1 MTCLNESTL
10 ASMNRRSCG
19 ATGRASGSSGE
30 SFPSIAEDR
39 QSVDAAPD
47 WLHARMSTG
56 PQPRSAKPN
65 AAAAFRMSAVEEQSE
80 KAEWSA
86 SARQSGRHG
95 SAASAP
101 SSRLT
106 SVRSSAATPS
116 SALQRGALLAPSQ
129 LRIAVKEVDKTSER
143 KLVFL
148 IECELDGVIW
158 SVLRKERQVSELH
171 AALTQLMRFVPDSPI
186 AARSWIWGRAAEHS
200 GAVAMR
206 VQDFLRELTATG
218 QWVWDEMAVLRQ
230 FLQIPISSEKRQAR
244 DLLLNEIR
252 SHKTKD
258 ARKRLLGEIRKDDG
272 EAQRNRLS
280 AARGHSSGDDS
291 RYSGGS
297 SDQGSPG
304 LRDQAPATAAAADSA
319 SPAQAATPAAAPAA
333 ATATAGTTASPRSSP
348 RARSPWSHPEGEGSR
363 FLRGIADTIDSARA
377 RTHRSL
383 PVHSLYWPLHLLLAA
398 HYALPTTE
406 YLLVTTD
413 YY

>member
-19 ATGRASGSSGE
+19 ATGGASGSSGE

-39 QSVDAAPD
+39 QSEHAAPD
-47 WLHARMSTG
+47 WLHARVSTG
-56 PQPRSAKPN
+56 PQPRSAKPD
-65 AAAAFRMSAVEEQSE
+65 AAAAFRLSALDEQSE
-80 KAEWSA
+80 KAEWSV
-86 SARQSGRHG
+86 SARQSGRPG

-106 SVRSSAATPS
+106 SVCSVRSSAATPS

-129 LRIAVKEVDKTSER
+129 LRLAVKEVDKTSER

-272 EAQRNRLS
+272 AAQRNRLS
-280 AARGHSSGDDS
+280 AAQGHSSGDDS

-304 LRDQAPATAAAADSA
+304 LRDRRNQAPATAAAVDSA
-319 SPAQAATPAAAPAA
+319 SPAQAATPAPAPAA
-333 ATATAGTTASPRSSP
+333 AATTAGTTASPRPSP
-348 RARSPWSHPEGEGSR
+348 RARSPWSHAEGEGSR

-377 RTHRSL
+377 RTHR
-383 PVHSLYWPLHLLLAA
+383 
-398 HYALPTTE
+398 
-406 YLLVTTD
+406 
-413 YY
+413 

>member
-1 MTCLNESTL
+1 
-10 ASMNRRSCG
+10 MNRRSCDNKG
-19 ATGRASGSSGE
+19 SASGSSGE

-39 QSVDAAPD
+39 QSVHAAPD
-47 WLHARMSTG
+47 WLHARTATG
-56 PQPRSAKPN
+56 PQPRSAKPD
-65 AAAAFRMSAVEEQSE
+65 AAAAFRMSIVDEQSE
-80 KAEWSA
+80 KAEWSE
-86 SARQSGRHG
+86 SVRQTTRQSGRHG

-101 SSRLT
+101 SSRLTSVGSVGSRLT

-129 LRIAVKEVDKTSER
+129 LWIAVKEVDKTSER
-143 KLVFL
+143 KLVFR

-272 EAQRNRLS
+272 AAQRSRLS
-280 AARGHSSGDDS
+280 AAQGHSSGDDS

-304 LRDQAPATAAAADSA
+304 LRDRRNQAPVTVAAAADSA

-333 ATATAGTTASPRSSP
+333 AATTAGTTTSPRSSPRSSP
-348 RARSPWSHPEGEGSR
+348 RARSPWALPGGDGGG
-363 FLRGIADTIDSARA
+363 FLRGIADTLDSARA
-377 RTHRSL
+377 RTRTAH
-383 PVHSLYWPLHLLLAA
+383 PPLYIR
-398 HYALPTTE
+398 YA
-406 YLLVTTD
+406 D
-413 YY
+413 H